1 MLEVEIHQITVG
13 RDGGSE
19 RCLILRPKDHD
30 DRRVCP
36 IIIGANEAAAIV
48 APSSEAPPSRPMTH
62 DLLLNSITE
71 LGGTVQYIYIRGLNK
86 STFFADVSIRVGDEV
101 VVLDARPSDSI
112 ALAIRARAPIY
123 MAEDVMEQVDS
134 DIQGRRV
141 SEEQSHRATREK
153 EFEEAASPV
162 TPEQRE
168 KLSAYSEFM
177 ESLTMDDDGGD
188 EMVTK

>member
-101 VVLDARPSDSI
+101 IVLDARPSDSI

-134 DIQGRRV
+134 DIQGRRA
-141 SEEQSHRATREK
+141 SEEQSHRAAREK
-153 EFEEAASPV
+153 QFEEAASPV

-177 ESLTMDDDGGD
+177 ESLSMDDDGD
-188 EMVTK
+188 EMVSK

>member
-48 APSSEAPPSRPMTH
+48 APTSEAPPSRPMTH
-62 DLLLNSITE
+62 DLLLNSINE

-101 VVLDARPSDSI
+101 IVLDARPSDSI

-123 MAEDVMEQVDS
+123 MSEDVMEQVDS
-134 DIQGRRV
+134 DIQGRRT

-153 EFEEAASPV
+153 QFEEAASPV

-177 ESLTMDDDGGD
+177 ESLSMDDDGD
-188 EMVTK
+188 EMVSK